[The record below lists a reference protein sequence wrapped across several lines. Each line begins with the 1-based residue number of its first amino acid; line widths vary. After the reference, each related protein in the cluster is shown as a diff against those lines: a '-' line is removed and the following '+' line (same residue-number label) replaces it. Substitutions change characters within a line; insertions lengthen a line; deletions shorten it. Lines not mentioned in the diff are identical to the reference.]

1 MAPTESQKPLQI
13 PESMADPAV
22 LNGYDQKRAYSKG
35 ATLADSAS
43 AHMAHGDY
51 EKAIRLIRLAE
62 SQAPQNKVVALNRAL
77 WSAANSVDSGLA
89 KQIIESWSQRF
100 LDPLSA
106 AMPDSPMHKKP
117 PQSRLRVGYISG
129 DFNNHPTRFFI
140 EPIFIHHDK
149 LKFQIHA
156 FMTGEPDVFSDRLR
170 PLVEHWHDVRNLSDI
185 DLHALIRVLKIDV
198 LVDLS
203 GHTKGQRLEVFAMRA
218 APVQITWFGYMQ
230 TLGMQAMDWRIS
242 DLEIAPLGSDRFYT
256 EPLLRIS
263 SHYAFAPPVVMPSPP
278 PLPAR
283 KKGFVTMVCLNDNRK
298 VSDQSLKLWSKVLNK
313 NPNAGL
319 IIISSDRREEF
330 ADQSLRPRLRE
341 FGLPDDRVSV
351 IPRLNFQS
359 YLNLSSIADFALDTT
374 PVSGGTTTLLGVS
387 IGLPTLCLSKPGS
400 GPLSTLSSALMRHI
414 KLNQSITGNEDEYV
428 DTASLWISELSTV
441 EDLRARCLE
450 GLKGSALLRHRQITL
465 ELETAFL
472 QFFQQVS

>member
-1 MAPTESQKPLQI
+1 
-13 PESMADPAV
+13 
-22 LNGYDQKRAYSKG
+22 
-35 ATLADSAS
+35 
-43 AHMAHGDY
+43 
-51 EKAIRLIRLAE
+51 
-62 SQAPQNKVVALNRAL
+62 
-77 WSAANSVDSGLA
+77 
-89 KQIIESWSQRF
+89 
-100 LDPLSA
+100 
-106 AMPDSPMHKKP
+106 
-117 PQSRLRVGYISG
+117 
-129 DFNNHPTRFFI
+129 
-140 EPIFIHHDK
+140 
-149 LKFQIHA
+149 
-156 FMTGEPDVFSDRLR
+156 
-170 PLVEHWHDVRNLSDI
+170 
-185 DLHALIRVLKIDV
+185 
-198 LVDLS
+198 
-203 GHTKGQRLEVFAMRA
+203 
-218 APVQITWFGYMQ
+218 
-230 TLGMQAMDWRIS
+230 
-242 DLEIAPLGSDRFYT
+242 
-256 EPLLRIS
+256 
-263 SHYAFAPPVVMPSPP
+263 
-278 PLPAR
+278 
-283 KKGFVTMVCLNDNRK
+283 MVCLNDNRK